1 MAWRLEVWFGYSDR
15 AADPPVKEEFETKA
29 LGIARGEEIL
39 VDGYTVTGVDGAFH
53 HFPGSAVAHVR
64 LEEASIIEE

>member
-39 VDGYTVTGVDGAFH
+39 ADGYTDTGGEGAFH
-53 HFPGSAVAHVR
+53 HFPASAVVHVS
-64 LEEASIIEE
+64 LEETSII